1 MWIKVTGRGL
11 RYQGVDYGNRVW
23 TKVTRVWIKVTG
35 LVLLL
40 HYCCTTVALLLHYD
54 LDRP

>member
-1 MWIKVTGRGL
+1 MWIEVTGRGL